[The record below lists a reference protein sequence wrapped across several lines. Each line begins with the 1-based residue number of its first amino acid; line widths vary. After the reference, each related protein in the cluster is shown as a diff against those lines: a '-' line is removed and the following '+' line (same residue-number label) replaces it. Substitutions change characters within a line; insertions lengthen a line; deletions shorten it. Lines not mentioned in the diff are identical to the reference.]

1 MKRILSILAALPIF
15 AALLISISAFAV
27 EPDERLNDPAAEAR
41 AREVSKAL
49 RCVVCQNETID
60 DSNAELAR
68 DMRLLVRER
77 IKAGDTN
84 DQVLAYMVQRYGDFV
99 LLKPRMTGE
108 TLVLW
113 FGPFLVLIVGGFI
126 VMRRL
131 RKPAPA
137 AAPEALSMEDAKAL
151 QEITNTDD
159 GTQKDSAP

>member
-1 MKRILSILAALPIF
+1 MKSFIAFTLALTLSAA
-15 AALLISISAFAV
+15 AFAV
-27 EPDERLNDPAAEAR
+27 EPDERMADPAQENR

-60 DSNAELAR
+60 DSHAELAK

-77 IKAGDTN
+77 IKAGDSN

-113 FGPFLVLIVGGFI
+113 FGPFLVLIIGGVI
-126 VMRRL
+126 VFRRL
-131 RKPAPA
+131 RKPQTVA
-137 AAPEALSMEDAKAL
+137 AAPQALSAEDARAL
-151 QEITNTDD
+151 SELTK
-159 GTQKDSAP
+159 KDSAP